1 MPLKIEHWH
10 QYICTCCWQY
20 NKTQVLNF
28 SVWWF
33 LNSKVSFSAPLHKNF
48 PNLFSLQNQSISKL
62 SHHQTSSE
70 EKWNHLHLRTRFF
83 YYLGNPR
90 RRMTWQRYSR
100 ITIPLKLV
108 KELSLFCIPRWNWK
122 TTTLFELKNTSTPFR
137 LGVLGDSSFTLPDCP
152 LLMTLFHSKLPD
164 FHT

>member
-33 LNSKVSFSAPLHKNF
+33 LNSKVVVSFSTLYKNF
-48 PNLFSLQNQSISKL
+48 PKTSKL
-62 SHHQTSSE
+62 SHHHTSSE
-70 EKWNHLHLRTRFF
+70 EKWNHPRTRFF
-83 YYLGNPR
+83 YSLGNPR
-90 RRMTWQRYSR
+90 RRMTRQRYSR